1 MLDTVLVEF
10 AGIAKEFAVSSV
22 LDLGFTQIK
31 WYGAIIFFGY
41 ALAVLFGGRTA
52 YVWKINLDK
61 MLDVL
66 IYGTIFAIIGA
77 RLYYVAFRW
86 DYYSQNLSEIIKIWE
101 GGLAIYG
108 GIIGG
113 ILAAY
118 VVCKVEKL
126 NFYNLLDMVGMSL
139 LIGQGI
145 GRWGNYAN
153 QEAFGTFTGGN
164 WGMMSEKVVS
174 YISAHPSSYGLENV
188 ENISEYIAE
197 NNLYVHPT
205 FFYESVWCI
214 LGFFV
219 LYIIMKKFRKF
230 SGQLFLCYG
239 VWYGFERMI
248 VEGMRTDSLYVGS
261 TDLRVSQLLSM
272 IIMIVCLSMLIL
284 LTVKYT
290 KNPKPIEGIDYFP
303 PKTKKELLAE
313 EKKEQRL
320 ALKEQRKLVRIEDGK
335 MIRKDKE
342 ERKEDKVKEVSFDED
357 ESLSNIQ
364 FSDSDDEDDDDALGE
379 VPDDASD
386 EDEEI
391 YGDNFLEPKKL
402 RDGIKE
408 RYKSSKERIRDIKG
422 GEYDV

>member
-1 MLDTVLVEF
+1 MQDTVLVHF
-10 AGIAKEFAVSSV
+10 AGIAEEFSVSSV
-22 LDLGFTQIK
+22 LNLGFTQIK

-66 IYGTIFAIIGA
+66 IYGTMAAIVGA
-77 RLYYVAFRW
+77 RLYYVAFKW
-86 DYYSQNLSEIIKIWE
+86 DYYSENLLDIFKIWE

-118 VVCKVEKL
+118 IVCKVEKL
-126 NFYNLLDMVGMSL
+126 NFYNLFDMVGMSL

-153 QEAFGTFTGGN
+153 QEAFGTFTNSN
-164 WGMMSEKVVS
+164 WGMMSDKVVS
-174 YISAHPSSYGLENV
+174 YITMHPESYGLENV
-188 ENISEYIAE
+188 ENVAEYIE
-197 NNLYVHPT
+197 KNNLYVHPT

-219 LYIIMKKFRKF
+219 LYVIMKKYRKF

-239 VWYGFERMI
+239 AWYGFERMI

-290 KNPKPIEGIDYFP
+290 KHPKPIEGVDYFP
-303 PKTKKELLAE
+303 PKTEKEIKAEIKKQKKKEL
-313 EKKEQRL
+313 KQ
-320 ALKEQRKLVRIEDGK
+320 QRKLVKIEDGK
-335 MIRKDKE
+335 MVRKDRS
-342 ERKEDKVKEVSFDED
+342 ERKEDKVKEVSFDEN
-357 ESLSNIQ
+357 ESLDKRDEE
-364 FSDSDDEDDDDALGE
+364 DSDAVIESED
-379 VPDDASD
+379 S
-386 EDEEI
+386 EDEVI
-391 YGDNFLEPKKL
+391 YGDDLLEQKTI
-402 RDGIKE
+402 REAIKD
-408 RYKSSKERIRDIKG
+408 RRTVSKEKRRERE
-422 GEYDV
+422 EYDV